1 MRASGPVFD
10 TRAPL
15 ASSGDVLSQESQS
28 QGESDIEDN
37 IDDPGSDTRS
47 PLPPSAGSPAPG
59 TSGVNTPASREQSR
73 VRVRATPRT
82 TSPNRNSN
90 ALDREVIATLS
101 ALRSWMKKDDIKTTP
116 QETCGHAYGTVLG
129 TFLAKLPLDKQ
140 YGAFNELMAVAQRHI
155 AEGMAASSVGQH
167 PLIHQDASRPLNV
180 SEESPIMQS
189 PERQPSPIDYN
200 VESPIMQSPERQPSP
215 IDYNVEHLD
224 TGDHGTSAFHV
235 PNLHYYLPSSPPI
248 YTRL

>member
-1 MRASGPVFD
+1 MGSREGES
-10 TRAPL
+10 
-15 ASSGDVLSQESQS
+15 SSGSSTDSIDRDVLGRHESRSLSSQPEVNFETVIISSDSSQ
-28 QGESDIEDN
+28 
-37 IDDPGSDTRS
+37 
-47 PLPPSAGSPAPG
+47 
-59 TSGVNTPASREQSR
+59 
-73 VRVRATPRT
+73 RT
-82 TSPNRNSN
+82 TNPNRNSN

-129 TFLAKLPLDKQ
+129 TFLAKIPLDKQ
-140 YGAFNELMAVAQRHI
+140 YGAFNELMAVAKRHI

-180 SEESPIMQS
+180 SE
-189 PERQPSPIDYN
+189 
-200 VESPIMQSPERQPSP
+200 ESPIMQSPERQPSP

>member
-1 MRASGPVFD
+1 MGSREGES
-10 TRAPL
+10 
-15 ASSGDVLSQESQS
+15 SSGSS
-28 QGESDIEDN
+28 
-37 IDDPGSDTRS
+37 
-47 PLPPSAGSPAPG
+47 
-59 TSGVNTPASREQSR
+59 
-73 VRVRATPRT
+73 
-82 TSPNRNSN
+82 NRNSN

-155 AEGMAASSVGQH
+155 AEGMAASSVGQP

-189 PERQPSPIDYN
+189 PERQPSPVDYN
-200 VESPIMQSPERQPSP
+200 VDSPIMESPERQPSP

-235 PNLHYYLPSSPPI
+235 PNLHDYSLNSTMQVPDLSAQQSPPSRPTSPPI
-248 YTRL
+248 YTQL

>member
-1 MRASGPVFD
+1 MGSREGES
-10 TRAPL
+10 
-15 ASSGDVLSQESQS
+15 SSGSSTDSIDRDVLGRHESRSLSSQPEVNFETVIISSDSSQ
-28 QGESDIEDN
+28 
-37 IDDPGSDTRS
+37 
-47 PLPPSAGSPAPG
+47 
-59 TSGVNTPASREQSR
+59 
-73 VRVRATPRT
+73 RT
-82 TSPNRNSN
+82 TNPNRNSN

-155 AEGMAASSVGQH
+155 AEGMAASSVGQP
-167 PLIHQDASRPLNV
+167 PLIHQDASRPQNV

-189 PERQPSPIDYN
+189 PERQPSPID
-200 VESPIMQSPERQPSP
+200 S
-215 IDYNVEHLD
+215 NVEHLA

-235 PNLHYYLPSSPPI
+235 PNLHDYSLNSTMQVPDLSAQQSPPSRPTSPPI
-248 YTRL
+248 YTQL

>member
-1 MRASGPVFD
+1 MGSREGES
-10 TRAPL
+10 
-15 ASSGDVLSQESQS
+15 SSGSS
-28 QGESDIEDN
+28 
-37 IDDPGSDTRS
+37 
-47 PLPPSAGSPAPG
+47 
-59 TSGVNTPASREQSR
+59 
-73 VRVRATPRT
+73 
-82 TSPNRNSN
+82 NRNSN

-101 ALRSWMKKDDIKTTP
+101 ALRSWKKKDDIATTP

-129 TFLAKLPLDKQ
+129 TFLAKIPLDKQ

-155 AEGMAASSVGQH
+155 AEGMAASSVGQP

-189 PERQPSPIDYN
+189 PERQPSPIYYN

-235 PNLHYYLPSSPPI
+235 PNLHYYIPISPPI
-248 YTRL
+248 YTQL

>member
-1 MRASGPVFD
+1 MGSREGES
-10 TRAPL
+10 
-15 ASSGDVLSQESQS
+15 SSGSS
-28 QGESDIEDN
+28 
-37 IDDPGSDTRS
+37 
-47 PLPPSAGSPAPG
+47 
-59 TSGVNTPASREQSR
+59 
-73 VRVRATPRT
+73 
-82 TSPNRNSN
+82 NRNSN

-129 TFLAKLPLDKQ
+129 TFLAKIPLDKQ
-140 YGAFNELMAVAQRHI
+140 YGAFNELMAVAKRHI

-189 PERQPSPIDYN
+189 PERQPSPID
-200 VESPIMQSPERQPSP
+200 S
-215 IDYNVEHLD
+215 NVEHLA

-235 PNLHYYLPSSPPI
+235 PNLHDYSLNSTMQVPDLSAQQSPPSRPTSPPI
-248 YTRL
+248 YTQL

>member
-1 MRASGPVFD
+1 MGSREGES
-10 TRAPL
+10 
-15 ASSGDVLSQESQS
+15 SSGSSTDSIDRDVLGRHEVNFETVIISSDSSQ
-28 QGESDIEDN
+28 
-37 IDDPGSDTRS
+37 
-47 PLPPSAGSPAPG
+47 
-59 TSGVNTPASREQSR
+59 
-73 VRVRATPRT
+73 RT
-82 TSPNRNSN
+82 TNPNRNSN

-129 TFLAKLPLDKQ
+129 TFLAKIPLDKQ

-155 AEGMAASSVGQH
+155 PEGMAASSVGQP

-189 PERQPSPIDYN
+189 PERQPSPID
-200 VESPIMQSPERQPSP
+200 S
-215 IDYNVEHLD
+215 NVEHLA

-235 PNLHYYLPSSPPI
+235 PNLHDYSLNSTMQVPDLSAQQSPPSRPTSPPI
-248 YTRL
+248 YTQL

>member
-1 MRASGPVFD
+1 
-10 TRAPL
+10 
-15 ASSGDVLSQESQS
+15 
-28 QGESDIEDN
+28 
-37 IDDPGSDTRS
+37 
-47 PLPPSAGSPAPG
+47 
-59 TSGVNTPASREQSR
+59 
-73 VRVRATPRT
+73 
-82 TSPNRNSN
+82 
-90 ALDREVIATLS
+90 
-101 ALRSWMKKDDIKTTP
+101 MKKDDIITTP

-155 AEGMAASSVGQH
+155 PEGMAASSVGQP